1 MARATLIVFART
13 PAIGVGKT
21 RLARDV
27 GRVEAW
33 RLYRQMSSRLIR
45 GLSDPRWRLIV
56 RLAGAR
62 PDPVWGSVQC
72 EDQGRGDLG
81 QKLQAALRAHADG
94 PVAVI
99 GTDTPDVTPARI
111 AGAFAATRGGRAV
124 LGPAEDGGFWL
135 LALPQARA
143 RTVDLSG
150 IRWSSP
156 ETLADTEAALGGA
169 MTKLETLADIDTGE
183 DLARWR
189 QAQRSARMSTIR
201 S

>member
-1 MARATLIVFART
+1 MAKATLIVFART

-21 RLARDV
+21 RLAQDV
-27 GRVEAW
+27 GAVEAW

-45 GLSDPRWRLIV
+45 TLADPRWRLIV

-62 PDPVWGSVQC
+62 HDPLWGGVRC

-81 QKLQAALRAHADG
+81 QRLQAALRAHADG

-99 GTDTPDVTPARI
+99 GTDAPDVTPARI
-111 AGAFAATRGGRAV
+111 ARAFDAVRGGRAV

-143 RTVDLSG
+143 RSVDLSG
-150 IRWSSP
+150 IRWSDP
-156 ETLADTEAALGGA
+156 DTLTDTEAALGGPIRR
-169 MTKLETLADIDTGE
+169 LETLSDIDTGA

-189 QAQRSARMSTIR
+189 ASQLSARMSITR

>member
-1 MARATLIVFART
+1 PSPATAATPSRPFAMKNSRPSLMPPTRPATRAASARACSLSAVSTAQNTGFVIAARW
-13 PAIGVGKT
+13 A
-21 RLARDV
+21 
-27 GRVEAW
+27 
-33 RLYRQMSSRLIR
+33 
-45 GLSDPRWRLIV
+45 
-56 RLAGAR
+56 AG
-62 PDPVWGSVQC
+62 PDPSWRGVTV
-72 EDQGRGDLG
+72 EDQGAGDLG

-124 LGPAEDGGFWL
+124 LGAAEDGGFWL
-135 LALPQARA
+135 LAVPQARA

-189 QAQRSARMSTIR
+189 QAQRSARISTIR